1 MVRPLATTRST
12 GRAAPGPPRPAKN
25 DTAAIAPTAPANA
38 EPPLDD
44 TARTDLEDER
54 LTGDVELNATQMTPP
69 RLDDSPP
76 RVMGASGPRFYRA
89 GDVIDG
95 KYRLEGLLGKGGMG
109 EVWTAHNETLG
120 VLRALKLIP
129 ADLDSAEST
138 DRLLREA
145 RAAARLADPA
155 IVRVFDFGKT
165 PWGDPYLVME
175 LLSGEDLA
183 SVIRRRER
191 LGATKG
197 VRLLLPIL
205 RALCAAHAHGIVHR
219 DLKPEN
225 IFLSK
230 LSEGRLQPKLLDFG
244 IAKLKNARALRL
256 TTDGTVIGSP
266 LYMSPEQARGDEV
279 DERTDVW
286 ALCVVLYE
294 VIAGTPPFMGDDRH
308 EVIRAAASA
317 KPESLMSRGVDEQ
330 ELWQIIERGL
340 SKRPEERWPS
350 VQALGEAL
358 ARWLLARD
366 LIDDVTGS
374 SIEAAWLRRAPSSI
388 LTSLPPPELM
398 KLPEVVIKE
407 AAGASGAH
415 EAASEAGDAR
425 DADDPAQ
432 RGWVKPLE
440 RLRGALNLE
449 PLERAYAALA
459 QKTTPASRRALGA
472 SAAIVS
478 IALIALA
485 WPSHDSAPAPR
496 VDEAPLAPAP
506 PVAAAHADAP
516 PEPAPSAPAA
526 SAPAASEPAASAPA
540 PDKSEPPA
548 TRASTRARKAAAH
561 DTKPKKSV
569 EKRREK
575 LLNPFHQ

>member
-1 MVRPLATTRST
+1 MVRPLATTRNT
-12 GRAAPGPPRPAKN
+12 GRAAPGPPRPGAAKN
-25 DTAAIAPTAPANA
+25 DTAAIAPTAPAA
-38 EPPLDD
+38 ASAARDASALPLDGED
-44 TARTDLEDER
+44 QRPTGNVDLK
-54 LTGDVELNATQMTPP
+54 ATQMTPAL
-69 RLDDSPP
+69 LDEVPAP
-76 RVMGASGPRFYRA
+76 AGVSGPRFYRA

-129 ADLDSAEST
+129 ADLDSPEST

-165 PWGDPYLVME
+165 PWGDPFLVME

-191 LGATKG
+191 LSATKA
-197 VRLLLPIL
+197 VRVLLPIL

-230 LSEGRLQPKLLDFG
+230 QAESRIQPKLLDFG

-286 ALCVVLYE
+286 AMCVVLYE
-294 VIAGTPPFMGDDRH
+294 VIAGTPPFMGEDRH
-308 EVIRAAASA
+308 EVIQAAASA
-317 KPESLMSRGVDEQ
+317 NPESLVSRGVLEE
-330 ELWQIIERGL
+330 ELWHILEQGL
-340 SKRPEERWPS
+340 SKRPENRWTS
-350 VQALGEAL
+350 MQALGEAL
-358 ARWLLARD
+358 ARWLIARD
-366 LIDDVTGS
+366 VVDDVTGA

-388 LTSLPPPELM
+388 LNSMPPPELM

-407 AAGASGAH
+407 V
-415 EAASEAGDAR
+415 
-425 DADDPAQ
+425 DDPAQ
-432 RGWVKPLE
+432 RGWVTPLD
-440 RLRGALNLE
+440 RLRGALQLG
-449 PLERAYAALA
+449 PLKGAYAAFES
-459 QKTTPASRRALGA
+459 KTTPRSRRAIGA
-472 SAAIVS
+472 GAAL
-478 IALIALA
+478 ALLALLTLA
-485 WPSHDSAPAPR
+485 WPSNDVTPAPQSA
-496 VDEAPLAPAP
+496 APLAPATA
-506 PVAAAHADAP
+506 VGAAR
-516 PEPAPSAPAA
+516 PEPS
-526 SAPAASEPAASAPA
+526 ASAPA
-540 PDKSEPPA
+540 PSEPAPALPLEAAAPPA
-548 TRASTRARKAAAH
+548 TASAPPSAVSRPRKATARDAKSK
-561 DTKPKKSV
+561 KPV

>member
-1 MVRPLATTRST
+1 SFDDPPPDAMVRPLATTRST
-12 GRAAPGPPRPAKN
+12 GNVAPGPPRPASSKN
-25 DTAAIAPTAPANA
+25 DTAAIAPTAPAVAAPGAANDSA
-38 EPPLDD
+38 FDPEDQRPTGNVDMKATQLTPPLHDD
-44 TARTDLEDER
+44 A
-54 LTGDVELNATQMTPP
+54 PP
-69 RLDDSPP
+69 VAIHS
-76 RVMGASGPRFYRA
+76 APRFYRA

-129 ADLDSAEST
+129 ADLDSPEST
-138 DRLLREA
+138 DRLLHEA

-191 LGATKG
+191 LSATKA
-197 VRLLLPIL
+197 VRVLLPIL

-230 LSEGRLQPKLLDFG
+230 QAEGRVQPKLLDFG

-294 VIAGTPPFMGDDRH
+294 VIAGTPPFVGDDRH
-308 EVIRAAASA
+308 EVIKAAAFASPA
-317 KPESLMSRGVDEQ
+317 SLKSRGVDEE
-330 ELWQIIERGL
+330 ELWGIIEQGL
-340 SKRPEERWPS
+340 SKRPEQRWSS

-358 ARWLLARD
+358 AHWLIARKV
-366 LIDDVTGS
+366 LDDVTGA
-374 SIEAAWLRRAPSSI
+374 SIEAAWLRRGPSSI
-388 LTSLPPPELM
+388 LNSLPPPELM
-398 KLPEVVIKE
+398 MLPEVVIKE
-407 AAGASGAH
+407 AQRAKQTAAQAAD
-415 EAASEAGDAR
+415 EAE
-425 DADDPAQ
+425 P
-432 RGWVKPLE
+432 RGWVAPLA
-440 RLRGALNLE
+440 RL
-449 PLERAYAALA
+449 
-459 QKTTPASRRALGA
+459 RRALDVEPLRRVYAAFEQRTTPKSRRVIGAVAAFALLAVVLLAWPAKDPAPSVAPASAPTVAAPSAAPAPGPEPA
-472 SAAIVS
+472 SAA
-478 IALIALA
+478 
-485 WPSHDSAPAPR
+485 
-496 VDEAPLAPAP
+496 
-506 PVAAAHADAP
+506 
-516 PEPAPSAPAA
+516 
-526 SAPAASEPAASAPA
+526 AASEPPPAEVAPA
-540 PDKSEPPA
+540 PAPTASASAAPRAKKA
-548 TRASTRARKAAAH
+548 TRAKVNK
-561 DTKPKKSV
+561 KPV
-569 EKRREK
+569 EQRREK

>member
-12 GRAAPGPPRPAKN
+12 GNAAPGPPQPASSKN
-25 DTAAIAPTAPANA
+25 DAAAIAPTAPATAAANDSPFDPEEQRPTGNVDMKA
-38 EPPLDD
+38 TQLTPPLHDD
-44 TARTDLEDER
+44 A
-54 LTGDVELNATQMTPP
+54 PP
-69 RLDDSPP
+69 VAIHS
-76 RVMGASGPRFYRA
+76 APRFYRA
-89 GDVIDG
+89 GDVIDS

-129 ADLDSAEST
+129 ADLDSPEST

-191 LGATKG
+191 LSAIKA
-197 VRLLLPIL
+197 VRVLLPIL

-230 LSEGRLQPKLLDFG
+230 QPEGRIQPKLLDFG

-294 VIAGTPPFMGDDRH
+294 VIAGTPPFVGDDRH
-308 EVIRAAASA
+308 EVIKAAAFASPA
-317 KPESLMSRGVDEQ
+317 SLKSRGVDEE
-330 ELWQIIERGL
+330 ELWSIIEQGL
-340 SKRPEERWPS
+340 SKRPEQRWSS

-358 ARWLLARD
+358 AHWLIARD
-366 LIDDVTGS
+366 VLDDVTGA
-374 SIEAAWLRRAPSSI
+374 SIEAAWLRRGPSSI
-388 LTSLPPPELM
+388 LNSLPPPELM
-398 KLPEVVIKE
+398 MLPEVVIKE
-407 AAGASGAH
+407 APRSKQE
-415 EAASEAGDAR
+415 EARAADEPEAK
-425 DADDPAQ
+425 
-432 RGWVKPLE
+432 GWVAPLG
-440 RLRGALNLE
+440 RL
-449 PLERAYAALA
+449 
-459 QKTTPASRRALGA
+459 RRALHVEPLQRVFSAFAQRTTPKSRRVIAGA
-472 SAAIVS
+472 AV
-478 IALIALA
+478 LGLLTVVVLA
-485 WPSHDSAPAPR
+485 WPSQD
-496 VDEAPLAPAP
+496 
-506 PVAAAHADAP
+506 
-516 PEPAPSAPAA
+516 PAPSA
-526 SAPAASEPAASAPA
+526 APAAAPVVAAPSAEPAPRPEPASANEPPVNEPPPAEVAPA
-540 PDKSEPPA
+540 PALAP
-548 TRASTRARKAAAH
+548 TASASAAPRARKAPRA
-561 DTKPKKSV
+561 KEPRPKKPV
-569 EKRREK
+569 EQRRDK

>member
-1 MVRPLATTRST
+1 MVRPLATTRNT
-12 GRAAPGPPRPAKN
+12 GTAAPGPPRPASSKN
-25 DTAAIAPTAPANA
+25 DTAAIAPTAPAAVEPAPAANESVFDA
-38 EPPLDD
+38 EDQRPTGNVDLKATQLTPPLHDD
-44 TARTDLEDER
+44 A
-54 LTGDVELNATQMTPP
+54 PP
-69 RLDDSPP
+69 
-76 RVMGASGPRFYRA
+76 VAVAAAPRFYRA

-129 ADLDSAEST
+129 ADLDSPEST

-145 RAAARLADPA
+145 RAAARLADPG

-191 LGATKG
+191 LSASKA

-230 LSEGRLQPKLLDFG
+230 LPEGRVQPKLLDFG

-286 ALCVVLYE
+286 AMSVVLYE
-294 VIAGTPPFMGDDRH
+294 VIAGTPPFVGEDRH
-308 EVIRAAASA
+308 EVIKAAAFAS
-317 KPESLMSRGVDEQ
+317 PESLQSRGVDEA
-330 ELWQIIERGL
+330 ELWTIIEQGL
-340 SKRPEERWPS
+340 SKRPEQRWSS

-358 ARWLLARD
+358 AHWLLARNVF
-366 LIDDVTGS
+366 DDITGA
-374 SIEAAWLRRAPSSI
+374 SIEAAWLRRASNSI
-388 LTSLPPPELM
+388 LNSLPPPELM
-398 KLPEVVIKE
+398 KPPEVVIKE
-407 AAGASGAH
+407 VQKTQATRGPAPSV
-415 EAASEAGDAR
+415 DAKES
-425 DADDPAQ
+425 DDPLQ
-432 RGWVKPLE
+432 RGWVTPLV
-440 RLRGALNLE
+440 RRALEIE
-449 PLERAYAALA
+449 PLRRAWTAVAARTTPKSRRVIAALA
-459 QKTTPASRRALGA
+459 AL
-472 SAAIVS
+472 AAVGV
-478 IALIALA
+478 IALA
-485 WPSHDSAPAPR
+485 WPSPDAVPSAAPA
-496 VDEAPLAPAP
+496 APAAA
-506 PVAAAHADAP
+506 PVAEPAAAPPEPPSASAAPP
-516 PEPAPSAPAA
+516 PEPAPAEVAP
-526 SAPAASEPAASAPA
+526 EPAPA
-540 PDKSEPPA
+540 PTTSASSAPRAKKPA
-548 TRASTRARKAAAH
+548 RAKE
-561 DTKPKKSV
+561 TKTNKKPV
-569 EKRREK
+569 EQRREK

>member
-12 GRAAPGPPRPAKN
+12 GRAAPGPPRPAGSKN
-25 DTAAIAPTAPANA
+25 DTAAIAPTEPAA
-38 EPPLDD
+38 ALDARPELDD
-44 TARTDLEDER
+44 TSADLEDQR
-54 LTGDVELNATQMTPP
+54 PTGNVDLKATQLTPP
-69 RLDDSPP
+69 LLDEVPAKST
-76 RVMGASGPRFYRA
+76 ASPRFYRA

-129 ADLDSAEST
+129 ADLDSPEST

-191 LGATKG
+191 LSATKA

-230 LSEGRLQPKLLDFG
+230 LQEARIQPKLLDFG

-286 ALCVVLYE
+286 AMCVVLYE
-294 VIAGTPPFMGDDRH
+294 VIAGTPPFMGEDRY
-308 EVIRAAASA
+308 EVIQAAASA
-317 KPESLMSRGVDEQ
+317 NPESLLSRGVVEE
-330 ELWQIIERGL
+330 ELWHILEQGL
-340 SKRPEERWPS
+340 GKRPEQRWS
-350 VQALGEAL
+350 SMQAMGEAL
-358 ARWLLARD
+358 ARWLIARGA
-366 LIDDVTGS
+366 IDDITGA
-374 SIEAAWLRRAPSSI
+374 SIESAWLRRAPSSI
-388 LTSLPPPELM
+388 LNSMPPPELM

-407 AAGASGAH
+407 AQDAQ
-415 EAASEAGDAR
+415 AAK

-432 RGWVKPLE
+432 KGWVKPLE
-440 RLRGALNLE
+440 RLRGAINLE
-449 PLERAYAALA
+449 PLQRAYAAFER
-459 QKTTPASRRALGA
+459 KTTTKSRRVIGA
-472 SAAIVS
+472 GAAVL
-478 IALIALA
+478 LITLVALA
-485 WPSHDSAPAPR
+485 WPAKDSAPAR
-496 VDEAPLAPAP
+496 APSDTTLAPAAS
-506 PVAAAHADAP
+506 VAAVR
-516 PEPAPSAPAA
+516 PEPAPPAPAASAPAA
-526 SAPAASEPAASAPA
+526 SAPAASEPAPNEPA
-540 PDKSEPPA
+540 LEKTAPA
-548 TRASTRARKAAAH
+548 TRATARPRKALSRDA
-561 DTKPKKSV
+561 KPKKPV

>member
-12 GRAAPGPPRPAKN
+12 GNAAPGPPQPASSKN
-25 DTAAIAPTAPANA
+25 DAAAIAPTAPATAAANDSPFDPEEQRPTGNVDMKA
-38 EPPLDD
+38 TQLTPPLHDD
-44 TARTDLEDER
+44 A
-54 LTGDVELNATQMTPP
+54 PP
-69 RLDDSPP
+69 VAIHS
-76 RVMGASGPRFYRA
+76 APRFYRA
-89 GDVIDG
+89 GDVIDS

-129 ADLDSAEST
+129 ADLDSPEST

-191 LGATKG
+191 LSAIKA
-197 VRLLLPIL
+197 VRVLLPIL

-230 LSEGRLQPKLLDFG
+230 QPEGRIQPKLLDFG

-294 VIAGTPPFMGDDRH
+294 VIAGTPPFVGDDRH
-308 EVIRAAASA
+308 EVIKAAAFASPA
-317 KPESLMSRGVDEQ
+317 SLKSRGVDEE
-330 ELWQIIERGL
+330 ELWSIIEQGL
-340 SKRPEERWPS
+340 SKRPEQRWSS

-358 ARWLLARD
+358 AHWLIARD
-366 LIDDVTGS
+366 VLDDVTGA
-374 SIEAAWLRRAPSSI
+374 SIEAAWLRRGPSSI
-388 LTSLPPPELM
+388 LNSLPPPELM
-398 KLPEVVIKE
+398 MLPEVVIKE
-407 AAGASGAH
+407 APRSKQE
-415 EAASEAGDAR
+415 EARVADEPEAK
-425 DADDPAQ
+425 
-432 RGWVKPLE
+432 GWVAPLG
-440 RLRGALNLE
+440 RL
-449 PLERAYAALA
+449 
-459 QKTTPASRRALGA
+459 RRALHVEPLQRVFSAFAQRTTPKSRRVIAGA
-472 SAAIVS
+472 AV
-478 IALIALA
+478 LGLLTVVVLA
-485 WPSHDSAPAPR
+485 WPSQDPAPGAAPAAAPVVAAPSAEPAPRPEPASANEPPVNEPPPAEVAPAP
-496 VDEAPLAPAP
+496 ALAPT
-506 PVAAAHADAP
+506 
-516 PEPAPSAPAA
+516 A
-526 SAPAASEPAASAPA
+526 SASAAP
-540 PDKSEPPA
+540 
-548 TRASTRARKAAAH
+548 RARKAPRA
-561 DTKPKKSV
+561 KEPRPKKPV
-569 EKRREK
+569 EQRRDK

>member
-12 GRAAPGPPRPAKN
+12 GNAAPGPPQPASSKN
-25 DTAAIAPTAPANA
+25 DAAAIAPTAPATAAANDSPFDPEEQRPTGNVDMKA
-38 EPPLDD
+38 TQLTPPLHDD
-44 TARTDLEDER
+44 A
-54 LTGDVELNATQMTPP
+54 PP
-69 RLDDSPP
+69 VAIHS
-76 RVMGASGPRFYRA
+76 APRFYRA
-89 GDVIDG
+89 GDVIDS

-129 ADLDSAEST
+129 ADLDSPEST

-191 LGATKG
+191 LSAIKA
-197 VRLLLPIL
+197 VRVLLPIL

-230 LSEGRLQPKLLDFG
+230 QPEGRIQPKLLDFG

-294 VIAGTPPFMGDDRH
+294 VIAGTPPFVGDDRH
-308 EVIRAAASA
+308 EVIKAAAFASPA
-317 KPESLMSRGVDEQ
+317 SLKSRGVDEE
-330 ELWQIIERGL
+330 ELWSIIEQGL
-340 SKRPEERWPS
+340 SKRPEQRWSS

-358 ARWLLARD
+358 AHWLIARD
-366 LIDDVTGS
+366 VLDDVTGA
-374 SIEAAWLRRAPSSI
+374 SIEAAWLRRGPSSI
-388 LTSLPPPELM
+388 LNSLPPPELM
-398 KLPEVVIKE
+398 MLPEVVIKE
-407 AAGASGAH
+407 APRSKQE
-415 EAASEAGDAR
+415 EARVADEPEAK
-425 DADDPAQ
+425 
-432 RGWVKPLE
+432 GWVAPLG
-440 RLRGALNLE
+440 RL
-449 PLERAYAALA
+449 
-459 QKTTPASRRALGA
+459 RRALHVEPLQRVFSAFAQRTTPKSRRVIAGA
-472 SAAIVS
+472 AV
-478 IALIALA
+478 LGLLTVVVLA
-485 WPSHDSAPAPR
+485 WPSQDPAPGAAPAATPVVAAPSAEPAPRPEPASANEPPVNEPPPAEVAPAP
-496 VDEAPLAPAP
+496 ALAPT
-506 PVAAAHADAP
+506 
-516 PEPAPSAPAA
+516 A
-526 SAPAASEPAASAPA
+526 SASAAP
-540 PDKSEPPA
+540 
-548 TRASTRARKAAAH
+548 RARKAPRA
-561 DTKPKKSV
+561 KEPRPKKPV
-569 EKRREK
+569 EQRRDK